1 MTPQERKSKIKELTS
16 MILELKQQQ
25 KTSSVLTKLT
35 IQKLQQEIGDLE
47 L

>member
-1 MTPQERKSKIKELTS
+1 MTLQEKKLRIQELNS
-16 MILELKQQQ
+16 MILELKKQRD
-25 KTSSVLTKLT
+25 TSTVVTKLT

>member
-16 MILELKQQQ
+16 MILELKKQQD
-25 KTSSVLTKLT
+25 TSTVLTKLT